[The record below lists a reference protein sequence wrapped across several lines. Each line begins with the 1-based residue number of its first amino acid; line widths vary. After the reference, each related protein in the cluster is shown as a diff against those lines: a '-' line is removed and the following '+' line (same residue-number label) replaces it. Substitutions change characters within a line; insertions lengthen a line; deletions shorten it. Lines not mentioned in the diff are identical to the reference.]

1 MLPYKLREIRTSVD
15 ASSRATDS
23 SGHVQ
28 VTGER
33 VRRQSAIPIYTY
45 KIAQVY
51 PHDRTLYTQG
61 LVVESG
67 SVYEGTGLY
76 GQSKLR
82 HWELHSGRTLNEI
95 DLEPNYFW

>member
-1 MLPYKLREIRTSVD
+1 MLSYKAREIRTSVD

-33 VRRQSAIPIYTY
+33 VLRQSAIPIYTY

-76 GQSKLR
+76 GQSKLGDVPAIV
-82 HWELHSGRTLNEI
+82 EIGREALPTLSR
-95 DLEPNYFW
+95 

>member
-1 MLPYKLREIRTSVD
+1 MSKSPR
-15 ASSRATDS
+15 
-23 SGHVQ
+23 
-28 VTGER
+28 ER
-33 VRRQSAIPIYTY
+33 VLTQSAIPIYTY

-76 GQSKLR
+76 GQSKLGDVPAIV
-82 HWELHSGRTLNEI
+82 EIGREALPTLSR
-95 DLEPNYFW
+95 